1 MAIQRSTLVTKA
13 QELMNTEWLDYATA
27 AKRAKEAMTTTTP
40 VQQAPVTPAPVV
52 PTPAPITPAPIVNAP
67 VDQTTGLS
75 KPLEPV
81 SQPVQ
86 PAPIPTPAQPVS
98 TPKID
103 TTPWITQDAFQ
114 QAKAESEKIKAQN
127 DAVMAQNQQKAELAR
142 QDEAMKAEALIPK
155 DEKWVLNALI
165 SGASVPKQNT
175 QAYRNA
181 EFKANNFRK
190 FNSMTP
196 TQLLDNLKQGQISS
210 EMDQLLSQN
219 PNYTQ
224 AKQKLNEQ
232 QKITNLNKTMT
243 NIVNW
248 VKWKEVATTTPEQDE
263 EDISIKLM
271 QKYGLD
277 DANAQAFS
285 QFVATDEEM
294 ADNKAKLLANRNQ
307 LSSVN
312 RQIADATKL
321 FNDWVSQLK
330 KDYPNISASAIIT
343 LMWSRLG
350 EFNDAITNLNSTK
363 KLLQADIKDEMDLAK
378 SAYDAKTEDIKS
390 QNEIRKAMALNEY
403 KAEFDKQQA
412 EQALNDPATAIKS
425 VMDEYK
431 KLGIPFTSTVQSR
444 LAEFKASGKPLE
456 QFLTEMSQNIQASP
470 AYQKYQALQ
479 QGQMSDVQKMTA
491 QQNFDIQKIK
501 LQDSMKDKNIQRVGW
516 TDSNPIYWY
525 MDGNKLVTVSVPWST
540 STWTTPTGNIVP
552 VTAGNKTVRLDQV
565 GAGGFENA
573 VNQASIAGIPLVFR
587 NGVAGARD
595 QVATIKSM
603 ADRLKVP
610 FNASNPAETAAKL
623 RAMWNKIADP
633 WKSNHESGMAID
645 VYWNSKL
652 DPVSPE
658 QERIL
663 NANGWY
669 SAGIP
674 WDAGHFEY
682 RGGTTWTETS
692 QIEKDAT
699 LERIRR
705 GQVTDSEL
713 GKIQQKA
720 IAGWWGTDFKEA
732 LKKWM
737 KTTLTDT
744 QIKGLAT
751 VDDKIQKDTV
761 LDNVNLVSQQKETIK
776 WLLNTDINANWFND
790 IALINAFQKIVDPGV
805 SVKEWDV
812 SLLQSSIALKDRL
825 NPSNLLSKVQAGTKL
840 TPETRKQMLDS
851 TVAIYNA
858 QADFGNDLMKKK
870 YYKLADNY
878 GINLAD
884 YWYSYDKIDSKW
896 KTIKPISEILPWATG
911 FKSFMSELTTLLQ

>member
-13 QELMNTEWLDYATA
+13 QELMNTEKLDYATA
-27 AKRAKEAMTTTTP
+27 AKRAKEAMTATTP

-98 TPKID
+98 TTKVD

-155 DEKWVLNALI
+155 DEKGVLNALI

-263 EDISIKLM
+263 EDISIKFM

-294 ADNKAKLLANRNQ
+294 ADNKAKLLANREK
-307 LSSVN
+307 LSMVN
-312 RQIADATKL
+312 REMADATKL
-321 FNDWVSQLK
+321 LNKWISDLK
-330 KDYPNISASAIIT
+330 TQYPDMSASGIIT
-343 LMWSRLG
+343 LMGSRLAQ
-350 EFNDAITNLNSTK
+350 FNDTITNLSSERTFLN
-363 KLLQADIKDEMDLAK
+363 AEIKDEMDLAK
-378 SAYDAKTEDIKS
+378 SAYDAKSADIQS

-403 KAEFDKQQA
+403 KSDFEKQQA
-412 EQALNDPATAIKS
+412 EQALNDPATQIKAT
-425 VMDEYK
+425 MDEFEK
-431 KLGIPFTSTVQSR
+431 MGITSQGS
-444 LAEFKASGKPLE
+444 LASKIAEFKTSGLSLPEYVNNLRKLYMAKPEYQRIQAQEAGKWISYQTIWDKVYKNTNGVLTETGISAKKTAEPVWKEWEDASGKHAGWVTPWV
-456 QFLTEMSQNIQASP
+456 QPSTATAS
-470 AYQKYQALQ
+470 AVK
-479 QGQMSDVQKMTA
+479 
-491 QQNFDIQKIK
+491 
-501 LQDSMKDKNIQRVGW
+501 
-516 TDSNPIYWY
+516 
-525 MDGNKLVTVSVPWST
+525 
-540 STWTTPTGNIVP
+540 PTGNIVP
-552 VTAGNKTVRLDQV
+552 VTAGNKTVRLDQS

-573 VNQASIAGIPLVFR
+573 MNQLKSAWLSV
-587 NGVAGARD
+587 VVWEGARD
-595 QVATIKSM
+595 QTATIKSM
-603 ADRLKVP
+603 ADRYGIP
-610 FNASNPAETAAKL
+610 FNASNPAETAQKL
-623 RAMWNKIADP
+623 RSAGHQVADP

-652 DPVSPE
+652 DPVSPA
-658 QERIL
+658 QEKIL

-720 IAGWWGTDFKEA
+720 IAGWWGTDFTEA

-911 FKSFMSELTTLLQ
+911 FKSFLSELTTLLQ

>member
-1 MAIQRSTLVTKA
+1 MATIQEMQKA
-13 QELMNTEWLDYATA
+13 RELMKNWLDLKTA
-27 AKRAKEAMTTTTP
+27 VA
-40 VQQAPVTPAPVV
+40 QARTPVTPTSQINQDRLAQNQASRQANPVTPV
-52 PTPAPITPAPIVNAP
+52 TPTQPAPITPAPIVNAP

-75 KPLEPV
+75 KPLEPA
-81 SQPVQ
+81 VQ

-98 TPKID
+98 TTKVD

-127 DAVMAQNQQKAELAR
+127 DAIMAQNQQKAELAR

-232 QKITNLNKTMT
+232 QKITNLNKTMN

-363 KLLQADIKDEMDLAK
+363 TLLQADIKDEMDLAK
-378 SAYDAKTEDIKS
+378 SAYDAKSADIQS

-403 KAEFDKQQA
+403 KSDFEKQQA
-412 EQALNDPATAIKS
+412 EQALNDPAKAIKS

-444 LAEFKASGKPLE
+444 LAEFKASGKPLA
-456 QFLTEMSQNIQASP
+456 QFLTEMWQNIQQSP
-470 AYQKYQALQ
+470 AYQRIQAQEAGKWISYQTIGDKVYKNTNGVLTETGISAKKTAEPVWQ
-479 QGQMSDVQKMTA
+479 EWEDASGKHAGWVTPWVQPSTA
-491 QQNFDIQKIK
+491 TASAVK
-501 LQDSMKDKNIQRVGW
+501 
-516 TDSNPIYWY
+516 
-525 MDGNKLVTVSVPWST
+525 
-540 STWTTPTGNIVP
+540 PTGNIVP

-573 VNQASIAGIPLVFR
+573 INQLKSAWLSV
-587 NGVAGARD
+587 VVWEGARD
-595 QVATIKSM
+595 QTATIKSM
-603 ADRLKVP
+603 ADRYGIP
-610 FNASNPAETAAKL
+610 FNASNPAETAQKL
-623 RAMWNKIADP
+623 RSAGHQVADP

-682 RGGTTWTETS
+682 RGGTATQSTGSIANLWQFMKDNQQRWPWYSEEDVKAFN
-692 QIEKDAT
+692 EKIDRFVKNWDKKWIAT
-699 LERIRR
+699 AFRNNLF
-705 GQVTDSEL
+705 QD
-713 GKIQQKA
+713 K
-720 IAGWWGTDFKEA
+720 DFKQEFDNTKKFTTA
-732 LKKWM
+732 LDSVQ
-737 KTTLTDT
+737 T
-744 QIKGLAT
+744 
-751 VDDKIQKDTV
+751 
-761 LDNVNLVSQQKETIK
+761 
-776 WLLNTDINANWFND
+776 LLNDYEKAGKSTNALNWMAEKVARKLWLTTDQALAQLQTQMWFTLANYIKSISGTAASDVEVQRLMWNMANISNVKDLNTTILSQVKSNADSSLKSMIETRMYWMPEDLKYDVFADVYKKSAVND
-790 IALINAFQKIVDPGV
+790 KLSALTEI
-805 SVKEWDV
+805 
-812 SLLQSSIALKDRL
+812 
-825 NPSNLLSKVQAGTKL
+825 LSKLTKNA
-840 TPETRKQMLDS
+840 PKQ
-851 TVAIYNA
+851 
-858 QADFGNDLMKKK
+858 
-870 YYKLADNY
+870 
-878 GINLAD
+878 
-884 YWYSYDKIDSKW
+884 
-896 KTIKPISEILPWATG
+896 
-911 FKSFMSELTTLLQ
+911 